1 MTAVEDELP
10 LSDTES
16 LGDEPPTVTQQEP
29 TLTQQESEDEVIFDP
44 PEEHIFEEDA
54 NSNSGIP
61 HETTAMLTV
70 EIDGVTYEKLG
81 SKKSLSKTSETVLF
95 KKEDRSNLSVDERTI
110 LFKSAVA
117 KAHKP
122 YDLMPLSLDD
132 EDKLDDT
139 YNLEVLVSK
148 TKRAHFRYDM
158 YNIFSIIIP
167 NDDESIKEV
176 KDLYSDYSN
185 ITIEQVARSN
195 LWYREWMANVYFE
208 QNLELTYDFFQNN
221 VSDELSMKISETY
234 ETFAVGE
241 QGGPLFFILMMN
253 HLLSDSEEAA
263 ISLNERVKKFDIKNV
278 EGENIFRVVS
288 LLRGAVKRL
297 QHINKMPEDIVRT
310 LLNVMQTSSVDSFN
324 QQFSHLQKQRKQNSV
339 LRRTG
344 GSASLRWEDI
354 FVLAESEYRDYV
366 NDNLWTGVHTKG
378 TDSVFHNSTSTPGKA
393 PECWNCLGPHRIDDC
408 KQSKDQLRIQANKK
422 KWMEKSPRHN
432 RNRTTTGGPGQN
444 FKFRRPES
452 GENNQRVIDK
462 KPHTF
467 SWDNKRW
474 APDDSAIP
482 TELKAANLAAPSTPS
497 SSAGSVQSDPDR
509 TSKHAMFVGS
519 SGASLQ
525 SEPGSCHAM
534 IAIHERMIEKV
545 QGTLAELV
553 TLQDSFME

>member
-70 EIDGVTYEKLG
+70 EIDGVTYKKLG

-185 ITIEQVARSN
+185 ITIKQVARSN

-221 VSDELSMKISETY
+221 VSKDLSMKITETY

-253 HLLSDSEEAA
+253 HLLSDTEEAA
-263 ISLNERVKKFDIKNV
+263 TSLNNRVKKFDIKTV
-278 EGENIFRVVS
+278 ERENIFRVVS

-297 QHINKMPEDIVRT
+297 QHINKMPEDIVRS
-310 LLNVMQTSSVDSFN
+310 LLNVMQTSSVEPFN
-324 QQFSHLQKQRKQNSV
+324 QQSNHLQKQRKQNPSSARLAPQQLPSV
-339 LRRTG
+339 GKTY
-344 GSASLRWEDI
+344 SCSLR
-354 FVLAESEYRDYV
+354 A
-366 NDNLWTGVHTKG
+366 
-378 TDSVFHNSTSTPGKA
+378 NSATTSTIT
-393 PECWNCLGPHRIDDC
+393 CCLASTQRELTLSSITVPVRPPKEIPNAGTALLDPIASTNANNP
-408 KQSKDQLRIQANKK
+408 KTNFESKRTKINGWRNLFVTIAITTPLRLTSFAV
-422 KWMEKSPRHN
+422 PR
-432 RNRTTTGGPGQN
+432 
-444 FKFRRPES
+444 
-452 GENNQRVIDK
+452 
-462 KPHTF
+462 
-467 SWDNKRW
+467 
-474 APDDSAIP
+474 
-482 TELKAANLAAPSTPS
+482 AAKTINAPSTRNPTHSLGMPNAGFPMTVPFPPNSKPPISRLHPLPPAALDPFNPILIGAPS
-497 SSAGSVQSDPDR
+497 TRCTLDQA
-509 TSKHAMFVGS
+509 
-519 SGASLQ
+519 
-525 SEPGSCHAM
+525 EPLYNP
-534 IAIHERMIEKV
+534 I
-545 QGTLAELV
+545 QGPV
-553 TLQDSFME
+553 MP